1 MSNDHAG
8 ASLEA
13 VIRYHHQTQHHLNR
27 YARSAGHMDWAN
39 QPNPFREYEG
49 APIERLPFIEDDPPG
64 DHLTLYKGNRTT
76 SQPFC
81 RASAAGLLELS
92 VALSAWKAYG
102 GNRWA
107 LRINPSSG
115 NLHPTEVHL
124 VVPALADLSAGLYH
138 YAPLH
143 HALERRADLP
153 ESLVDRLSAHFGQPV
168 ILVGLTSI
176 FWRESW
182 KYGERAFRY
191 CNHDVGHALA
201 ALRFA
206 AALFGWEM
214 TALTQLSDDAVA
226 AVLGLDRTPWHP
238 QEAEHPDLLLAVHTG
253 PGPVPRGL
261 PPEIVSAFSALPL
274 AGTPAPLSPSRVDWE
289 IIETAAHAGRTP
301 ETDNPPPVFPDRD
314 LRPDTE
320 SPLSAARIIRQ
331 RRSAVAFTPA
341 GRISREAFFAI
352 LDKTL
357 PRRGIAPFDLELGPA
372 RTHLVIFVHGVDG
385 LPPGLYLLDRTGGA
399 SEGLKAA
406 TNPGFL
412 WEPMDEDLPLFFL
425 QGGDFRETAIRVS
438 CHQEIAGMSAFSLGM
453 IAAFRETLAEG
464 PHRYRHLFWETG
476 MIGQILYLEAEAH
489 GLRGTGIGCF
499 FDSEVHALLGLR
511 DDTWQS
517 LYHFTVGRPVEDQR
531 LTTLPAYHHLR

>member
-1 MSNDHAG
+1 MSTDHAEAG
-8 ASLEA
+8 LDA
-13 VIRYHHQTQHHLNR
+13 VIRYHHRTQHLMNR
-27 YARSAGHMDWAN
+27 YARSPGHMDWAN

-49 APIERLPFIEDDPPG
+49 APVERLPFLEDDPPG
-64 DHLTLYKGNRTT
+64 DHHTLYKGNRAPA
-76 SQPFC
+76 QPFC

-124 VVPALADLSAGLYH
+124 ILPALSDLPAGLYH

-153 ESLVDRLSAHFGQPV
+153 DDLSDRLAVHFGQPAL
-168 ILVGLTSI
+168 LVGLTSI

-206 AALFGWEM
+206 AGLFGWEL
-214 TALTQLSDDAVA
+214 TALTELSDDAVA
-226 AVLGLDRTPWHP
+226 TVLGLDRTPWHP
-238 QEAEHPDLLLAVHTG
+238 HEAEHPDILLAVHSG
-253 PGPVPRGL
+253 PDPVPRSL
-261 PPEIVSAFSALPL
+261 TPEIVSAFSAIPL
-274 AGTPAPLSPSRVDWE
+274 TGTPAPLSPSTVDWE
-289 IIETAAHAGRTP
+289 IIETTAQKARAP
-301 ETDNPPPVFPDRD
+301 ENDILPPVFPDRD
-314 LRPDTE
+314 LRPDPG

-331 RRSAVAFTPA
+331 RRSAVAFTPE
-341 GRISREAFFAI
+341 GRISRETFFAI

-357 PRRGIAPFDLELGPA
+357 PRRGIAPFDIGLGPA
-372 RTHLVIFVHGVDG
+372 RTHLLIFVHGVDG
-385 LPPGLYLLDRTGGA
+385 LPPGLYLLDRTGEA
-399 SEGLKAA
+399 ADGLKAA
-406 TNPGFL
+406 TDSGFL
-412 WEPMDEDLPLFFL
+412 WEPMDDDLPLFFL
-425 QGGDFRETAIRVS
+425 QGGDFRETAIQVS

-453 IAAFRETLAEG
+453 IAAFREALTEG

-476 MIGQILYLEAEAH
+476 MIGQVLYLEAEAH
-489 GLRGTGIGCF
+489 GFRGTGIGCF
-499 FDSEVHALLGLR
+499 FDSEVHGLLGLR

-517 LYHFTVGRPVEDQR
+517 LYHFTVGRPVEDRR